1 MSVKERDPLTGHQTT
16 GHEWDGITELNT
28 RVPPAIWWFI
38 GITHLWA
45 LLLWILLPAWPLVH
59 TYTKGVLGIDQQE
72 RVEKDVRALRLAR
85 ADWVDAIEQQ
95 SFDEIRAD
103 PRLMHIV
110 SETGPV
116 LFADNCSGCHG
127 TNAQGGP
134 GFPSLTDL
142 AWLWGGEEDTI
153 METLR
158 VGINSPHPETRVS
171 QMLAFGREGIL
182 ASADIRAVVAYVMS
196 LSGAEVDPE
205 QRAAGAQIFAD
216 NCAACHGEDA
226 KGLREMGAPDL
237 TDTFWLYGG
246 DAESIFHTVHNGR
259 QGWMPAWEDRMS
271 LADRKI
277 LTLYLQQLA
286 QKAAANAAG
295 RTQP

>member
-1 MSVKERDPLTGHQTT
+1 MSVRERDPLTGHETT

-28 RVPPAIWWFI
+28 RVPRAVWWFI

-45 LLLWILLPAWPLVH
+45 LLVWILMPTWPLINS
-59 TYTKGVLGIDQQE
+59 YTKGVLGIDQQE
-72 RVEKDVRALRLAR
+72 RVEKKVRQLRLAR
-85 ADWVDAIEQQ
+85 ADWVEAIEAQ

-103 PRLMHIV
+103 PRLMQIV
-110 SETGPV
+110 SKTGPV

-127 TNAQGGP
+127 ARAQGGP

-142 AWLWGGEEDTI
+142 AWLWGAEDETI

-158 VGINSPHPETRVS
+158 VGINAPHPETRVS
-171 QMLAFGREGIL
+171 QMMAFGSDAILTREEV
-182 ASADIRAVVAYVMS
+182 RTVVDYIMS
-196 LSGAEVDPE
+196 LSDAETGVDPV
-205 QRAAGAQIFAD
+205 RLAAGAGIFAE

-226 KGLREMGAPDL
+226 KGLKEMGAPDL
-237 TDTFWLYGG
+237 TDDFWLYGG
-246 DAESIFHTVHNGR
+246 DADSLFHTVHNGR

-277 LTLYLQQLA
+277 MTLYLQQLA
-286 QKAAANAAG
+286 R
-295 RTQP
+295 RTEP

>member
-1 MSVKERDPLTGHQTT
+1 MSVRERDPLTGHETT

-28 RVPPAIWWFI
+28 RVPRAIWWAI

-45 LLLWILLPAWPLVH
+45 LIVWILLPTWPLVT
-59 TYTKGVLGIDQQE
+59 TYTKGILGIDDRE
-72 RVEKDVRALRLAR
+72 RVEEDVRDLRLSR
-85 ADWVDAIEQQ
+85 ADWVDAIEKR

-103 PRLMHIV
+103 PGLMEIV
-110 SETGPV
+110 SQTGPV
-116 LFADNCSGCHG
+116 LFTDNCSGCHG
-127 TNAQGGP
+127 AEAQGGP

-142 AWLWGGEEDTI
+142 DWLWGGDEDAI

-158 VGINSPHPETRVS
+158 VGINAPHPETRVA
-171 QMLAFGREGIL
+171 QMMAFGRDGIL
-182 ASADIRAVVAYVMS
+182 TRDQVRTVVDYVMS
-196 LSGAEVDPE
+196 LSVGSEVDPDRLAE
-205 QRAAGAQIFAD
+205 GAGLFAD

-226 KGLREMGAPDL
+226 KGLREMGAPNL
-237 TDTFWLYGG
+237 TDDIWLYGG
-246 DAESIFHTVHNGR
+246 DADALFHTVHNGR

-286 QKAAANAAG
+286 G
-295 RTQP
+295 GTQQ